1 MRLKILAEGSTRGQH
16 FIKHWGLSVLINN
29 DILFDTFGKP
39 NYVLKQLKRFKID
52 INKIKDIII
61 SHDDWDHVTG
71 LWKILE
77 RDNDVTVYICPRF
90 SPDIKA
96 RIKWYGARF
105 VEVDKLTEI
114 RSNIYLSGELQGGSR
129 GGVALPEQYLAIKTP
144 KGMVIIT
151 GCAHPG
157 ILEIVQHAKV
167 SFNSEICMLIGGFHL
182 KDNSDE
188 ANSGIVTKLK
198 GLGVHKVMPLHCT
211 GKVAEGAFLKI
222 YGNDC
227 IIIGEG
233 QAIDIEETMKDKSID
248 ANRFH

>member
-1 MRLKILAEGSTRGQH
+1 MKLKILAEGSTKWQR
-16 FIKHWGLSVLINN
+16 FIKHWGLSILIDD

-39 NYVLKQLKRFKID
+39 EYVLKQLKRFNVDFDKM
-52 INKIKDIII
+52 KHIII

-77 RDNDVTVYICPRF
+77 RDNDVTVYICPHF

-157 ILEIVQHAKV
+157 IVEIVQHAKAA
-167 SFNSEICMLIGGFHL
+167 FNLDIYLLVGGFHL
-182 KDNSDE
+182 KDRTIEE
-188 ANSGIVTKLK
+188 AHNIVLKLK
-198 GLGVHKVMPLHCT
+198 ALGVSQVIPFHCT
-211 GKVAEGAFLKI
+211 GRIAQELFIKEFKR
-222 YGNDC
+222 DC
-227 IIIGEG
+227 TIPSEG
-233 QAIDIEETMKDKSID
+233 QVIEI
-248 ANRFH
+248 

>member
-1 MRLKILAEGSTRGQH
+1 MRLKILAEGSTRWQH

-144 KGMVIIT
+144 KGVVVIT

-157 ILEIVQHAKV
+157 IVEITQHAKAI
-167 SFNSEICMLIGGFHL
+167 FNANIRLLVGGFHL
-182 KDNSDE
+182 KDHTIEE
-188 ANSGIVTKLK
+188 AHDIVLKLK
-198 GLGVHKVMPLHCT
+198 ALGVSRVIPFHCT
-211 GKVAEGAFLKI
+211 GRIAQELFIKEFKR
-222 YGNDC
+222 DC
-227 IIIGEG
+227 TIPSEG
-233 QAIDIEETMKDKSID
+233 QVIEI
-248 ANRFH
+248 